1 MNTTNTLSILSEFL
15 KIQGNK
21 FVTLTYRNKQGELSK
36 YTIFVGALL
45 TNTYQKDI
53 KTLERYVPQNE
64 TERICRDELIESMKK
79 SIETN
84 FQNPEYTKLGYYEH
98 ITRNV
103 KFHENTLYIN
113 SFVLSREVLEK
124 GTYKPVNSSDKT
136 ITKNRLCKMLKMNKF
151 REFRI
156 DVSQINSL
164 SINGKRLIIN

>member
-45 TNTYQKDI
+45 KNTYEKDI
-53 KTLERYVPQNE
+53 KTLEKIVPTNE
-64 TERICRDELIESMKK
+64 IETIARQELIDSMKT

-84 FQNPEYTKLGYYEH
+84 FNNPEYTKLNYYDH

-103 KFHENTLYIN
+103 KFHENTLYVN
-113 SFVLSREVLEK
+113 SFVLSREVIEQ
-124 GTYKPVNSSDKT
+124 GTYKTVNSSPKT
-136 ITKNRLCKMLKMNKF
+136 IAKNKFRKMLKMSKF

-164 SINGKRLIIN
+164 SINGKRLVIN